1 MNHDHISLDT
11 NVFIFGLRNRD
22 QYAALILKNM
32 FRFDISIS
40 EQVERELRRNLTESE
55 FRRFYDLMATLT
67 TFHISYQPLHEDV
80 LQFYQQWGLKTG
92 DARIATFCEQEQ
104 IHIFVSENRHFL
116 HELPERSFEIINCR
130 TFCERFHL
138 TAK

>member
-1 MNHDHISLDT
+1 MNRYNISLDT

-22 QYAALILKNM
+22 QYAVLILKNL

-55 FRRFYDLMATLT
+55 FRRFYDVLATLI
-67 TFHISYQPLHEDV
+67 TFQISYQPLHEDF
-80 LQFYQQWGLKTG
+80 LRFYQQWGLKTG
-92 DARIATFCEQEQ
+92 DARIAAFCEQEQ
-104 IHIFVSENRHFL
+104 IDLFVSENRHFL

-130 TFCERFHL
+130 TCCERFGL
-138 TAK
+138 RP